1 MIQRIFK
8 LKENRTDI
16 RTEILAGVTTFMTM
30 SYIIFVQP
38 AVLNKA
44 GMDFGAVMVATC
56 LSAAIGTFLMGIVAN
71 YPIAIA
77 PAMGHN
83 FFFTFTV
90 VLAMGIPWE
99 IALGAVFI
107 SGFIF
112 FFLSLVGLRERIL
125 EAIPESLK
133 HSIAVGIGLLIAF
146 IGLEWAG
153 IVVDNPGTLVGLG
166 ELKNPPVLLALSGLI
181 ITSCLM
187 VLRIKGAIFWGLITT
202 TLIGLWTGLVEY
214 QGILS
219 KPPSLSPILFKLDII
234 GCLKLGLFTVI
245 FVFFLLDLFDT
256 IGTLIGVSE
265 QAGFMVNGKLPRA
278 RQALL
283 SDSLAI
289 MIGGILGTSTVTCYI
304 ESATGVAEGGRTG
317 LANIITGILFL
328 LSLFIF
334 PLVKM
339 IGGGYNGLYPII
351 APALIIVGSIML
363 SNVRYIPWDDYTESI
378 PSFIT
383 LIIMPTTFSI
393 TEGISFGFISYSFLK
408 LISGRGR
415 EVHLIVY
422 LFSILFI
429 LRYMI

>member
-1 MIQRIFK
+1 MIQRIFR
-8 LKENRTDI
+8 LRDNRTDLK
-16 RTEILAGVTTFMTM
+16 TEIIAGITTFMTM

-56 LSAAIGTFLMGIVAN
+56 LSAAIGTFLMGFIAN
-71 YPIAIA
+71 YPIALA

-99 IALGAVFI
+99 VALGAVFI

-112 FFLSLVGLRERIL
+112 FFLSVAGFREKIL
-125 EAIPESLK
+125 EVIPESLK

-146 IGLEWAG
+146 IGLEWSG

-166 ELKNPPVLLALSGLI
+166 NLKSPPVLLSLSGLI
-181 ITSCLM
+181 ITSILI
-187 VLRIKGAIFWGLITT
+187 VLRIRGAILFGLIIT
-202 TLIGLWTGLVEY
+202 TLIGLFSGMVKY
-214 QGILS
+214 YGILS
-219 KPPSLSPILFKLDII
+219 KPPSIMPIIFKLDII
-234 GCLKLGLFTVI
+234 GCFKLGLFTII

-265 QAGFMVNGKLPRA
+265 QAGFIKDGKLPRA

-304 ESATGVAEGGRTG
+304 ESATGVAEGGKTG

-328 LSLFIF
+328 FSLFVF

-363 SNVRYIPWDDYTESI
+363 SNVKNIIWDDYTESI

-383 LIIMPTTFSI
+383 LMIMPTTFSI
-393 TEGISFGFISYSFLK
+393 TEGISFGFISYSLLK
-408 LISGRGR
+408 LVSGRGK
-415 EVHLIVY
+415 EVHFIVY
-422 LFSILFI
+422 FFSILFI
-429 LRYMI
+429 LKYII